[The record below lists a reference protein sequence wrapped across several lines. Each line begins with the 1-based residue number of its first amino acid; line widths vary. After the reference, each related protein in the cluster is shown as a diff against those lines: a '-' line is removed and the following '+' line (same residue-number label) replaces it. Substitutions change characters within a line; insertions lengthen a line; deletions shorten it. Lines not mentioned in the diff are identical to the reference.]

1 MAPAGRLVTHHG
13 ESFFWCYTFSVT
25 LFFMP
30 PLKIFIFF
38 FSHPIFPF
46 LKCNSVTVNEK
57 IRYTP
62 EYQMFTKSS
71 KCYTF
76 SYTFVTLLFSSISV
90 TLLLPKIQ
98 GCALLRQ
105 PKL

>member
-1 MAPAGRLVTHHG
+1 M
-13 ESFFWCYTFSVT
+13 
-25 LFFMP
+25 
-30 PLKIFIFF
+30 
-38 FSHPIFPF
+38 
-46 LKCNSVTVNEK
+46 
-57 IRYTP
+57 P
-62 EYQMFTKSS
+62 EYQMFTTSA

-76 SYTFVTLLFSSISV
+76 SYTFVTLFFSSISV